1 MVYKERMRRSHTR
14 GFRGKFA
21 RLQTK
26 PSLASYYVHT
36 GFIYWG
42 EVKTRTQVR
51 TQVNTIG
58 KGQVNVLS

>member
-1 MVYKERMRRSHTR
+1 MVHKERIGRSHTR
-14 GFRGKFA
+14 EFRGKFA

-26 PSLASYYVHT
+26 PSLALYYVHT
-36 GFIYWG
+36 GVIYWG
-42 EVKTRTQVR
+42 EVKTHTQVR